1 MTKGVSKIIKIFF
14 IFTLAACSMPA
25 QELATQVTDEQL
37 TKTNE
42 TAVAL
47 DPAPNQATEEPQ
59 TAQCPEGSTEIRAYS
74 VNFCFDTDLAQ
85 GLWQEIVPATP
96 IQENM
101 ALWDVMP
108 EHFRITFTNYILPD
122 TFHPAVMRIFPLQ
135 EFAAMFPIAGEKI
148 GALSIYLE
156 SQESDVPYA
165 PLLPLFNATQVI
177 QVDLTYLSFQNG
189 QGMRWITQ
197 YSQDSG
203 TINNQELFYA
213 FMGITDDEQ
222 YLISAILPL
231 SHTSLYADMFSEPE
245 GGWENFDANIDQ
257 YYAQVEQDLSVV
269 SPDSFSPS
277 LEILDAMMASLEVG
291 PDVLP

>member
-1 MTKGVSKIIKIFF
+1 MIKGVNKIIVILMTL
-14 IFTLAACSMPA
+14 TLASCSMPT
-25 QELATQVTDEQL
+25 QELATQITEEQL
-37 TKTNE
+37 TKANE
-42 TAVAL
+42 TTVAL
-47 DPAPNQATEEPQ
+47 DPTPNQATEEPQ
-59 TAQCPEGSTEIRAYS
+59 TARCLEGSTEIRSFS
-74 VNFCFDTDLAQ
+74 VSFCFDTDLAQ

-96 IQENM
+96 MQENM

-108 EHFRITFTNYILPD
+108 EHFMITFTNYILPD

-135 EFAAMFPIAGEKI
+135 EFATMFPIAGEKI

-165 PLLPLFNATQVI
+165 PLLPLFNAAQVI

-197 YSQDSG
+197 YGQDSG

-213 FMGITDDEQ
+213 FMGITDDER

-245 GGWENFDANIDQ
+245 EGWENFDANIDQ
-257 YYAQVEQDLSVV
+257 YYTQVEQDLSVV

-277 LEILDAMMASLEVG
+277 LEILDAMIASLEVG

>member
-1 MTKGVSKIIKIFF
+1 MIKGVRKIIIIFM
-14 IFTLAACSMPA
+14 ILALAACGIPT
-25 QELATQVTDEQL
+25 QELATKVTEEQIIN
-37 TKTNE
+37 TNE
-42 TAVAL
+42 TAITL
-47 DPAPNQATEEPQ
+47 DPTPNQVTEEPQ

-74 VNFCFDTDLAQ
+74 VSFCFDTGLAQ

-96 IQENM
+96 MQENM

-108 EHFRITFTNYILPD
+108 EHLMITFTNYSLPD
-122 TFHPAVMRIFPLQ
+122 TFHPAVMRIYPLP
-135 EFAAMFPIAGEKI
+135 EFATMFPIAEEKI
-148 GALSIYLE
+148 GELSIYLE

-165 PLLPLFNATQVI
+165 PLLPIFNAVQAI
-177 QVDLTYLSFQNG
+177 QVDLTYLSFRNG

-222 YLISAILPL
+222 YLVSAILPL
-231 SHTSLYADMFSEPE
+231 SHPSLYADMFSEPE
-245 GGWENFDANIDQ
+245 EGWENFNANIDQ
-257 YYAQVEQDLSVV
+257 YFVQVEQDLSAV
-269 SPDSFSPS
+269 SPDSFRPS
-277 LEILDAMMASLEVG
+277 LEVLDAMMASLEVG

>member
-1 MTKGVSKIIKIFF
+1 MIKGVNKIIVILMTL
-14 IFTLAACSMPA
+14 TLASCSMPT
-25 QELATQVTDEQL
+25 QELATQITEEQA
-37 TKTNE
+37 TETNE
-42 TAVAL
+42 TVVAQN
-47 DPAPNQATEEPQ
+47 PAPNQATEEPQ
-59 TAQCPEGSTEIRAYS
+59 AGQCPGGSTEIRAYS
-74 VNFCFDTDLAQ
+74 VSFCFDTGLAQ

-96 IQENM
+96 MQENM

-108 EHFRITFTNYILPD
+108 EHFMITFTNYILPD

-165 PLLPLFNATQVI
+165 PLLPLFNAAQVI
-177 QVDLTYLSFQNG
+177 QVDLTYLSFRNG

-231 SHTSLYADMFSEPE
+231 SHPSLYVDMFSEPE
-245 GGWENFDANIDQ
+245 EGWKNFAVNIDQ
-257 YYAQVEQDLSVV
+257 YYAQVEQDLSTV
-269 SPDSFSPS
+269 SPDSFTPS
-277 LEILDAMMASLEVG
+277 LEVLDAMITSLEVG